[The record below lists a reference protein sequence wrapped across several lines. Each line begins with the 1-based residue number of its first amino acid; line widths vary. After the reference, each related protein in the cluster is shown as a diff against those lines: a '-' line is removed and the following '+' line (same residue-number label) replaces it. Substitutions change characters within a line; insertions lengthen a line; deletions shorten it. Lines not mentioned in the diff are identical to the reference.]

1 MSTAGISAAGPADL
15 EDLMTWREEVLREV
29 FSIPESEPM
38 DELLAAN
45 RAYYRAALAD
55 GSHIACFARIGG
67 EIVGCGGACLQR
79 EMPSPDNPGGI
90 CAYLMNIYTRPQFR
104 GQGVGRETV
113 CWLIDRAKAAGAG
126 KIYLE
131 ASENGRAL
139 YSKIGFSDMDGYMKL
154 EK

>member
-55 GSHIACFARIGG
+55 GSHIACFARIGS

-79 EMPSPDNPGGI
+79 EMPSPDNPDGI
-90 CAYLMNIYTRPQFR
+90 CAYLVNIYTRPQFR
-104 GQGVGRETV
+104 GLGVGRETV
-113 CWLIDRAKAAGAG
+113 CWLIDRAKSAGAG